1 VSRRRQLVLG
11 QWAPNPEF
19 PGSLGAP
26 QSMGTLKEV
35 MAVFAQ
41 CNTAPDG
48 GPSTTTGIERLYGPG
63 IVVDIALGQP
73 EITQALVSVK
83 DVDCAW
89 PVLQK
94 LCKVSAWKMVDSDSG
109 QVFG

>member
-1 VSRRRQLVLG
+1 MSRRRQLVLG
-11 QWAPNPEF
+11 RWAPNPEY

-26 QSMGTLKEV
+26 QSLGTLKEV
-35 MAVFAQ
+35 MEIFAV

-48 GPSTTTGIERLYGPG
+48 GASTTTGIERLYGPG
-63 IVVDIALGQP
+63 IVVDIALGQSD
-73 EITQALVSVK
+73 ITQALVSVK
-83 DVDCAW
+83 EVDCAW

-94 LCKVSAWKMVDSDSG
+94 VCRLAEWKMVDSESG